1 MKLTKSQLKELIKE
15 EIGNIFE
22 DEGEETITQDTQA
35 LMKRFESSGIQ
46 DRIKSLI
53 NTPKE
58 FLEMV
63 SWLVDT
69 IEMRQ
74 DQELILL
81 KKFIMQLP
89 KKIKD
94 SEAATKAAGAK
105 GAQRAG
111 KSGFVRGDWT
121 AAEWESMKA
130 GYPPDFLEKGFKGG
144 K

>member
-89 KKIKD
+89 NKMKKEED
-94 SEAATKAAGAK
+94 ALAVATKEGQERNETNHHK
-105 GAQRAG
+105 
-111 KSGFVRGDWT
+111 
-121 AAEWESMKA
+121 
-130 GYPPDFLEKGFKGG
+130 
-144 K
+144 